1 MVAARAGG
9 SIEGGNQR
17 NLTIRS
23 RQGAHLGRSKDAT
36 VTASSETAPQAHRLG
51 DAADIRFKALV
62 VATILDSRPEEAIS
76 ILSKHYHVT
85 TPRISVGVFEG
96 RTKGVAAVYSVARR
110 EILAARREYLY
121 DPFVIIHE
129 FYHHLRSTSGR
140 HRGTERQADEFAVDY
155 IRAYQSGTVV
165 FG

>member
-23 RQGAHLGRSKDAT
+23 RQGAHLGRSKAAN
-36 VTASSETAPQAHRLG
+36 ASAGSETAPSTQPSNAS
-51 DAADIRFKALV
+51 DIRFKALV

-76 ILSKHYHVT
+76 ILSDHYHVT

-96 RTKGVAAVYSVARR
+96 KTKGVAAVYSVARR

-140 HRGTERQADEFAVDY
+140 HKGTERQADEFAADY
-155 IRAYQSGTVV
+155 IRAYQSGTVA
-165 FG
+165 FR